1 MTSDHPALTEETVDS
16 IVYQETNRD
25 WLSWRNWRLW
35 AAMSMFFL
43 VLTTAFALVTTTI
56 DRNSKNDQLSDIQHE
71 QACRAKA
78 ANAVNVALTSKVI
91 SLGEVDEQVGQFV
104 VQLSQDRSQIPKVVI
119 ALGDA
124 IAKSKATGQALA
136 NAVSAQAAA
145 IEACK
150 EAKP

>member
-1 MTSDHPALTEETVDS
+1 MTSDHPALTEETIDS

-56 DRNSKNDQLSDIQHE
+56 DRNSKNDQLADIQHE
-71 QACRAKA
+71 QQCRAKA
-78 ANAVNVALTSKVI
+78 ANAVNVALTSKV
-91 SLGEVDEQVGQFV
+91 SALCEVDEQVGQFV
-104 VQLSQDRSQIPKVVI
+104 VQLSQDRSQIPAVVE

-136 NAVSAQAAA
+136 NAVTAQAAA